1 MRFSPWLVESTRT
14 QRIHGSLT
22 AANNGPPI
30 VIMPR
35 VIICRFMARQVTP
48 ALVGGSLESSNE
60 GKILYADTGFLRNSW
75 RWNHKEKRNAK
86 TNENYKGT
94 IAIVA
99 DPLVFLSL
107 GG

>member
-60 GKILYADTGFLRNSW
+60 GKILCADTGFLRDS
-75 RWNHKEKRNAK
+75 
-86 TNENYKGT
+86 
-94 IAIVA
+94 
-99 DPLVFLSL
+99 
-107 GG
+107 